1 MVICFVALA
10 VLAILGSIEQ
20 FWFDETWLSILASDQ
35 CILLITAGLL
45 LCLLGWSLIP
55 TSKLAKINRLLKAC
69 LLVASI
75 VLLFVVRTLVAYVTY
90 EIHTPNARYM
100 VSADAHIHT
109 LVMGF
114 MMISWVLHFAK
125 WRLYIILNL
134 LFLLLI
140 TPQL

>member
-1 MVICFVALA
+1 MAVWLFVFVALA

-75 VLLFVVRTLVAYVTY
+75 VLLFVVRTLS
-90 EIHTPNARYM
+90 HMLLMRYM
-100 VSADAHIHT
+100 RQT
-109 LVMGF
+109 LATW
-114 MMISWVLHFAK
+114 SVLTLIF
-125 WRLYIILNL
+125 IL
-134 LFLLLI
+134 
-140 TPQL
+140 